1 MDNTLLVEDRECGDC
16 VACCVELVIEDPE
29 LVKLPGVKC
38 QHLAKTG
45 GCSIYQSRPQTCRT
59 WYCMWRYMP
68 LLDEEWRPD
77 MKGIMI
83 KRVFDNIP
91 EGYADKV
98 ALNFEIIGKKS
109 VIHDM
114 NFIEVLSGYIVQGFP
129 CFISYGNPRCALR
142 MAFLNEQL
150 LPLIETRNLELMKTK
165 LTAALKSCIK
175 HSNNKMI
182 IKDNKVV
189 TTSSLKK

>member
-1 MDNTLLVEDRECGDC
+1 MENTLLVADRECGGC
-16 VACCVELVIEDPE
+16 TACCVELIIEDPE
-29 LVKLPGVKC
+29 LTKLPGVKC
-38 QHLAKTG
+38 QNLAKTG
-45 GCSIYQSRPQTCRT
+45 GCSIYQTRPKTCRD

-77 MKGIMI
+77 IKGIMI

-91 EGYADKV
+91 EAYADKV

-114 NFIEVLSGYIVQGFP
+114 NFIEVLSGYIVMGFP

-142 MAFLNEQL
+142 MAFLNDQL
-150 LPLIETRNLELMKTK
+150 LPLIETRNLELMKDK

-175 HSNNKMI
+175 HSNKKMI
-182 IKDNKVV
+182 INDGKIV
-189 TTSSLKK
+189 TMSSLKK